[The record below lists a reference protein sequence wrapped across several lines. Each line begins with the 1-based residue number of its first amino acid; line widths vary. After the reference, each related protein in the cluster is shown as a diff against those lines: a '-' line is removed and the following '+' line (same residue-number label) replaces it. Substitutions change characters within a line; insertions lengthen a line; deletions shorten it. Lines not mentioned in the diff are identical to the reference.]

1 LLFRILYILL
11 QKKKI
16 EMTEVEFV
24 PFRLTEAADV
34 YTIRIDGKEKTEFH
48 EFMMTFKNSGDNY
61 LADDFHRILNTL
73 NILTTQ
79 GIKEYHFRPEGRFS
93 DRVYALP
100 LYTIQRNRKK
110 HGTLRLY
117 CIRISDKFLILGGG
131 GEKKTQTY
139 EEDQMLS
146 DKVTI
151 LQLIDRELKRLE
163 EDGLDVNSVINN
175 LTINI

>member
-1 LLFRILYILL
+1 MR
-11 QKKKI
+11 K
-16 EMTEVEFV
+16 VEFV

-34 YTIRIDGKEKTEFH
+34 YSIRIDGKEKTEFH
-48 EFMMTFKNSGDNY
+48 EFMMTFKDSDDDY
-61 LADDFHRILNTL
+61 LANDFHRILNTL

-93 DRVYALP
+93 DRVCALP

-117 CIRISDKFLILGGG
+117 CLRISNKFLVLGGG

-139 EEDQMLS
+139 EEDQVLS
-146 DKVTI
+146 DKVSI
-151 LQLIDRELKRLE
+151 LQRIDRELKRLE
-163 EDGLDVNSVINN
+163 EDGLNINSAINN
-175 LTINI
+175 LIIYI

>member
-1 LLFRILYILL
+1 
-11 QKKKI
+11 
-16 EMTEVEFV
+16 MTEVEFV

-93 DRVYALP
+93 D
-100 LYTIQRNRKK
+100 
-110 HGTLRLY
+110 
-117 CIRISDKFLILGGG
+117 
-131 GEKKTQTY
+131 
-139 EEDQMLS
+139 
-146 DKVTI
+146 KVTI